1 MSNILRG
8 FFVKYDYIMNAHN
21 IGMRIKEIR
30 TENHLTQAQFGA
42 KLSVSQDTVSLW
54 EKGKSVP
61 TTEFI
66 ILIARTFR
74 VSTDYLLGLT
84 EY

>member
-1 MSNILRG
+1 MNIPL
-8 FFVKYDYIMNAHN
+8 IAN
-21 IGMRIKEIR
+21 RIREIR
-30 TENHLTQAQFGA
+30 TTNGLSQAQFGS

-61 TTEFI
+61 TTEFVV
-66 ILIARTFR
+66 LIALEFQ
-74 VSTDYLLGLT
+74 VSTDYILGLS